1 MIKCV
6 SKLSCLNMHLHIYGV
21 HVSSLCFRYLLC
33 PSVLFLSCILISN
46 PYFPFDVVMSQI
58 KAMAEDIQP
67 LLAEVRNTGLLKE
80 VEDLTRSLTQA
91 SEDLRLISKSLLLL
105 FSSSLA
111 CMHACTLPC
120 SKLLIL

>member
-1 MIKCV
+1 
-6 SKLSCLNMHLHIYGV
+6 
-21 HVSSLCFRYLLC
+21 
-33 PSVLFLSCILISN
+33 
-46 PYFPFDVVMSQI
+46 MSQI